1 MKYPFDPT
9 TLVTPGA
16 SPDPEVSSGPQR
28 IKLREI
34 AAKIASDTANVLVGA
49 HVADYPITS
58 YFLDANGDLTTFG
71 AETSRLI
78 GSDLAV
84 GYEAEVLSLP
94 PTLMLEIDNPGRYS
108 LLGELYPAAEADAVT
123 APPVNAAT
131 MAWFDA
137 FFAKLNALGYE
148 YINSVSYE
156 IIDFYMPPEWK
167 QRDYLGRPGL
177 SGWVPPSAFITPSN
191 PEPLNYMVEVQK
203 QFLTA
208 AVAAGHAPRF
218 QIGEPWWW
226 DGAYSNGS
234 PCLYD
239 DFTRALYATETGL
252 TPPTPWI
259 ESIYQPVAPDQV
271 PYLTW
276 LRDKLGASTNYIR
289 DQVKAVFPTAEATLL
304 FFTPQVLNLS
314 SEVTNLVNFPINDWK
329 YPAYDFMQIE
339 DYDWIIA
346 SRLDLVPLTFD
357 AARNILLYPQSVVHY
372 FAGFVLNAQDYGIWK
387 WAETAIRMAQEAD
400 MAYIYVWSYTQA
412 IRDSILYDD
421 LPPEPLNVPILNL
434 PPNWSDPY
442 HVIIEFKTEIIV
454 SRSGKEQRRALRRT
468 PRKSLEY
475 SIALNGAAARQ
486 FNAALSAWQAG
497 NFFTPEVTRNCVST
511 TPMADTALVMTVDE
525 LPGWMQLGTAVII
538 ESGDELDGRIVDQI
552 SGNTVTFTTANADDD
567 TRAWPI
573 GTVVYPAL
581 FGRLVSPMPTRRQ
594 TSNVTEATVRFNVA
608 PASEPPL
615 LNPPV
620 AEQTFNGV
628 EVLTLRPN
636 WSKPLDVERRFDSET
651 IDYGWGKTQNF
662 FPTDFSQRLMKATFL
677 GKTRADAEKV
687 VGTFIRMKGQRGVF
701 YMPTYERDMEIS
713 PLASAGVNLRLSGT
727 EIADWLSDDK
737 VYRNIAIITRDKQIH
752 CYSISAVAKITTID
766 TLLTLTTAVTS
777 DVLANAAIVCWLPL
791 CRFATDELTIS
802 WVTDS
807 LAQFDLSIKSLRN
820 DET

>member
-1 MKYPFDPT
+1 VKYPFDPT

-16 SPDPEVSSGPQR
+16 APDPEVASVEQR
-28 IKLREI
+28 IKMREI
-34 AAKIASDTANVLVGA
+34 AATVAADTPGVTVAA
-49 HVADYPITS
+49 HVADYPIPS
-58 YFLDANGDLTTFG
+58 YFLDVNGDLTTFN
-71 AETSRLI
+71 AETNRLI

-84 GYEAEVLSLP
+84 AFEADVPTLP
-94 PTLMLEIDNPGRYS
+94 PTLLLEVDNPDRYS
-108 LLGELYPAAEADAVT
+108 ILGELYPAADADAVS
-123 APPVNAAT
+123 APPINAAT
-131 MAWFDA
+131 MAWFNA
-137 FFAKLNALGYE
+137 FLAKLNELGYE

-177 SGWVPPSAFITPSN
+177 SGWVPPSSFIVPTN
-191 PEPLNYMVEVQK
+191 TETLNYLVEVQK

-208 AVAAGHAPRF
+208 AVAAGHPPRF

-226 DGAYSNGS
+226 DGAYSNGA

-239 DFTRALYATETGL
+239 DFTRALYATETGSAV
-252 TPPTPWI
+252 PTPWI
-259 ESIYQPVAPDQV
+259 ESIYQPVAPNQV

-276 LRDKLGASTNYIR
+276 LRGKLGASTSYIR
-289 DQVKAVFPTAEATLL
+289 DQVKAEFPTAEATLL

-314 SEVTNLVNFPINDWK
+314 SEVTNLVNFPIEDWK

-357 AARNILLYPQSVVHY
+357 AARNILLYPHSVVHY
-372 FAGFVLNAQDYGIWK
+372 FAGFVLNAQDYEIWK

-412 IRDSILYDD
+412 IRDSVLYDD

-434 PPNWSDPY
+434 PPNWADPY
-442 HVIIEFKTEIIV
+442 NVILEYKTEIIT

-475 SIALNGAAARQ
+475 GITLSGAEARQ
-486 FNAALSAWQAG
+486 FNSALSAWQAG
-497 NFFTPEVTRNCVST
+497 NFFTPEITRNCKST
-511 TPMADTALVMTVDE
+511 TAMPAVGLVVTVDA
-525 LPGWMQLGTAVII
+525 LPGWLQLGTAVII
-538 ESGDELDGRIVDQI
+538 KSGDELDGRIVDQI
-552 SGNTVTFTTANADDD
+552 SGNTITFTTANKASD
-567 TRAWPI
+567 TRTWPI
-573 GTVVYPAL
+573 GTIVHPAL
-581 FGRLVSPMPTRRQ
+581 FGRLASPMATRRR

-615 LNPPV
+615 LNPP
-620 AEQTFNGV
+620 AADQSFNGV
-628 EVLTLRPN
+628 EVLTIRPN
-636 WSKPLDVERRFDSET
+636 WAKPLDVERRFDSET
-651 IDYGWGKTQNF
+651 IDYGWGKSQNF
-662 FPTDFSQRLMKATFL
+662 FPTNFSQRLMKATFL
-677 GKTRADAEKV
+677 GKTRAEAEKV
-687 VGTFIRMKGQRGVF
+687 VGIFNRMKGQRGVF
-701 YMPTYERDMEIS
+701 YMPTYERDMDIS
-713 PLASAGVNLRLSGT
+713 PLAVAGVNLRLSGT

-737 VYRNIAIITRDKQIH
+737 VYRNIAIVTRDKQIH
-752 CYSISAVAKITTID
+752 CYNITAVAKITTID
-766 TLLTLTTAVTS
+766 TLLTLSTAVTS
-777 DVLANAAIVCWLPL
+777 NVLSNAVIVCWLPL

-807 LAQFDLSIKSLRN
+807 VAQFDLAIKSIQK